1 MMLILLIKSISHITG
16 GGITENLPRV
26 IPNNLTA
33 KVDRNS
39 WRIPKIFQIIKEKS
53 RLTDDDMLKTFN
65 CGLGMIII
73 IDKKDE
79 IKIHN
84 IIKRNGLRS
93 YTVGKIDKRI
103 NNQSISYD

>member
-1 MMLILLIKSISHITG
+1 M
-16 GGITENLPRV
+16 

-33 KVDRNS
+33 KVIRNS
-39 WRIPKIFQIIKEKS
+39 WVMPKIFKIIQEKS

-79 IKIHN
+79 LKVHN
-84 IIKRNGLRS
+84 IIKKNGFRATQLE
-93 YTVGKIDKRI
+93 KLLKE
-103 NNQSISYD
+103 